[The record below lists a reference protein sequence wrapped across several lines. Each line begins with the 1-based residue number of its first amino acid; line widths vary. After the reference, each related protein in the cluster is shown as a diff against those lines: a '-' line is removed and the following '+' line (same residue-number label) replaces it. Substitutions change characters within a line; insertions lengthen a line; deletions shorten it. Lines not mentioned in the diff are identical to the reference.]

1 MLLRV
6 LSTLQEDVAKGD
18 FSLACS
24 SIPPGR
30 HVRPTGGHTERL
42 GTRALPNLKL
52 LYEGCL
58 ARNAGGSAG
67 RLLMTLNPRAEGST

>member
-6 LSTLQEDVAKGD
+6 LSTLQEDVVVGG
-18 FSLACS
+18 FSVACS
-24 SIPPGR
+24 SLTPGWPARPP
-30 HVRPTGGHTERL
+30 GGHTERL

-58 ARNAGGSAG
+58 AQKAGGGAG
-67 RLLMTLNPRAEGST
+67 LLLMSLNPRAEGRA

>member
-6 LSTLQEDVAKGD
+6 LSTLQEDVVEGD

-24 SIPPGR
+24 SLTSGR
-30 HVRPTGGHTERL
+30 PVRPPGGHTERL
-42 GTRALPNLKL
+42 GIRALPNLKL

-58 ARNAGGSAG
+58 AQKAGGSAG
-67 RLLMTLNPRAEGST
+67 LLLMTLNPRANAGA